1 MTLKA
6 GQSQQVELPIS
17 EDDLVLQRQP
27 EMGAEPGK
35 FNVFVGLDSDN
46 VQAQSFTLK

>member
-1 MTLKA
+1 
-6 GQSQQVELPIS
+6 QSQQVELPIS
-17 EDDLVLQRQP
+17 EDDLKFYNASLKW
-27 EMGAEPGK
+27 GAEPGK